1 MIVVMVVDVMFLVES
16 CDGIVCSCDGCDVI
30 TLFESDNKKLDVV
43 LVLSSKLGPNSC
55 LQLKISPQSVS
66 VILFLWLISPVCSG
80 SH

>member
-1 MIVVMVVDVMFLVES
+1 MLLFVDVRLV
-16 CDGIVCSCDGCDVI
+16 GDVV

-43 LVLSSKLGPNSC
+43 LVLSSKLGGNSC

>member
-1 MIVVMVVDVMFLVES
+1 MWLTSHKVSWSYCSLI
-16 CDGIVCSCDGCDVI
+16 CSCSDASDVL

-43 LVLSSKLGPNSC
+43 LVLSSKLGGNSC